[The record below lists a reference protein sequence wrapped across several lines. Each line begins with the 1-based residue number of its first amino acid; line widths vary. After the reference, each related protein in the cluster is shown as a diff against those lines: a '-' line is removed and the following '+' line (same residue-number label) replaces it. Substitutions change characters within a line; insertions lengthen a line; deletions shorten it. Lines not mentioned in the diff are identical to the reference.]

1 MGRRRMRGDV
11 RRVTASHLLLY
22 VILAIYVIVTIT
34 GILFLKQ
41 CIETDRYDFATNTFV
56 ALCSFCGSCSVTSV
70 GFYCNKA
77 KKENELQ
84 IANAKYKARFELAQ
98 KIFSANGNSLDKESI
113 SLLQQLMSDEGV
125 AVSHADTDDFTPS
138 SAVSM
143 DWGKTIISNTS
154 GKRNIFGDIDITSDD
169 ALGKG

>member
-1 MGRRRMRGDV
+1 MGRRRRRGDV

-56 ALCSFCGSCSVTSV
+56 ALCGFCGSCSVTSV

-84 IANAKYKARFELAQ
+84 IANAKYKTRFELAQ
-98 KIFSANGNSLDKESI
+98 KIFAANGNSLDKESI
-113 SLLQQLMSDEGV
+113 KLVRELISDKDI
-125 AVSHADTDDFTPS
+125 AVSQDETDIPVADL
-138 SAVSM
+138 SA
-143 DWGKTIISNTS
+143 GNILS
-154 GKRNIFGDIDITSDD
+154 GLNINANESGM
-169 ALGKG
+169 G